1 MSESAAKLSAI
12 AVDMMSGDAGVSV
25 TIDAVSRFLQ
35 SSPDSDTELVLV
47 GDPQQLAQQ
56 INTLSG
62 DMRSRCQ
69 ACQVVPASE
78 VVDMEDSTRD
88 ALRNKKD
95 SSMRVAID
103 CVKDGRA
110 AACVSSG
117 NTGALL
123 AISKFV
129 LKTLPGIARPAIS
142 TTLPGIN
149 GHSHMLDLGANVD
162 CTAEHLVQFAV
173 MGSVLS
179 GAVDSVANPSIAL
192 LNIGSEDIKGNEQV
206 KETALLLEQIRDR
219 TGLNYVGF
227 VEGDEI
233 YTGNVDVVVCD
244 GFAGNVSLKSSE
256 GVARMIS
263 HFMRQEFTA
272 GWPSKLAALI
282 ARPVLKSLNRRIDPR
297 RYNGASLLGL
307 QGVVIKSHGSADALA
322 FANAINIARM
332 EIEKNVPERIG
343 ENIASLLNTSAPAT
357 AEGNRSDSDSTA
369 ASARTTAATNS
380 QFD

>member
-1 MSESAAKLSAI
+1 MTESARKSSAI
-12 AVDMMSGDAGVSV
+12 AVDMMSGDAGVSATV
-25 TIDAVSRFLQ
+25 DAVARALESH
-35 SSPDSDTELVLV
+35 PDLELALV
-47 GDPQQLAQQ
+47 GNPQLLSQQ
-56 INTLSG
+56 IESLSG
-62 DMRSRCQ
+62 DKRSLCE
-69 ACQVVPASE
+69 ACEIVPASE

-142 TTLPGIN
+142 TTLPGIK

-179 GAVDSVANPSIAL
+179 GAVDSVAEPSIAL

-206 KETALLLEQIRDR
+206 KETSLLLEQLRDK

-233 YTGNVDVVVCD
+233 YTGEVDVVVCD

-263 HFMRQEFTA
+263 HFMREEFTS
-272 GWPSKLAALI
+272 GLLSKLAAI
-282 ARPVLKSLNRRIDPR
+282 VARPILKSLNRRIDPR

-307 QGVVIKSHGSADALA
+307 QGVVIKSHGGADGLA

-343 ENIASLLNTSAPAT
+343 ENIAALLNSSDPLAAAVDQSNPDTPVVGSRAT
-357 AEGNRSDSDSTA
+357 L
-369 ASARTTAATNS
+369 
-380 QFD
+380 

>member
-1 MSESAAKLSAI
+1 MSDTARNSSAI
-12 AVDMMSGDAGVSV
+12 AVDMMSGDAGVSA
-25 TIDAVSRFLQ
+25 TIDAISRVLKAH
-35 SSPDSDTELVLV
+35 PGTELVLV
-47 GDPQQLAQQ
+47 GDQHLLSQQ
-56 INTLSG
+56 IKTLTG
-62 DMRSRCQ
+62 DMRSLCE
-69 ACQVVPASE
+69 ACEIVPTSE
-78 VVDMEDSTRD
+78 VVEMEDSTRD

-142 TTLPGIN
+142 TTLPRIN
-149 GHSHMLDLGANVD
+149 GHTRMLDLGANVD

-179 GAVDSVANPSIAL
+179 GAVDSVSQPRIAL

-206 KETALLLEQIRDR
+206 KETAMLLEQLRD
-219 TGLNYVGF
+219 TAGLNYVGF

-233 YTGNVDVVVCD
+233 YAGEVDVVVCD
-244 GFAGNVSLKSSE
+244 GFVGNVSLKSSE

-263 HFMRQEFTA
+263 HFMREEFTS
-272 GWPSKLAALI
+272 GWLSRLSAMI

-307 QGVVIKSHGSADALA
+307 QGVVIKSHGSADGLA

-332 EIEKNVPERIG
+332 EIEKNVPARIG
-343 ENIASLLNTSAPAT
+343 ENIAALLNSSDPARAAVGHSDQNST
-357 AEGNRSDSDSTA
+357 VTGNRA
-369 ASARTTAATNS
+369 PLEASAR
-380 QFD
+380 FD